1 MDVREGVT
9 RHRARALAVA
19 GVLTFFATWCVLSYA
34 NIIPTVILPTPTE
47 VLRAFPVLHF
57 QEALVRSIGGSLYR
71 VYMGFLLAALVA
83 IPLGLLMG
91 TFPPVKHFF
100 VPLLDPL
107 RFLPISALVPL
118 FIVWFGIDEM
128 QKIIFLFVGIV
139 VYLLPLV
146 VEAVENVD
154 DVYLQTAT
162 TLGASKGQLIRH
174 VLIPGSLPAIG
185 EALRVRAR
193 HPGHRRGHGLDDP
206 DGQQGPLRLERVM
219 ATPSKAAASPNVL
232 ELKGVS
238 KSFVNPDGRLFQAIK
253 DVNLTIKDEPDVG
266 EFRVFLGPSG
276 CGKSTILNIVAG
288 LFLPT
293 EGEALVRGTPVTGP
307 GPDRGMVFQSY
318 SSYPWLTVLENVAFG
333 LMLRGVPRKDREASA
348 RTWIKKV
355 GLEGTEKKYPR
366 QLSGG
371 MRQRVAIA
379 RTLAARP
386 QIILMDEPFGAL
398 DVQTRLGMQNLINE
412 LWVEIEGTILF
423 VTHDIAEAV
432 YLADKVHILSAN
444 PGTIVEE
451 VTVDLPLHRTEDLK
465 NTARFRELE
474 TVVLDKIRKQ
484 AKGGN
489 LRITT

>member
-1 MDVREGVT
+1 
-9 RHRARALAVA
+9 
-19 GVLTFFATWCVLSYA
+19 
-34 NIIPTVILPTPTE
+34 
-47 VLRAFPVLHF
+47 
-57 QEALVRSIGGSLYR
+57 
-71 VYMGFLLAALVA
+71 
-83 IPLGLLMG
+83 
-91 TFPPVKHFF
+91 
-100 VPLLDPL
+100 
-107 RFLPISALVPL
+107 
-118 FIVWFGIDEM
+118 
-128 QKIIFLFVGIV
+128 
-139 VYLLPLV
+139 
-146 VEAVENVD
+146 
-154 DVYLQTAT
+154 
-162 TLGASKGQLIRH
+162 
-174 VLIPGSLPAIG
+174 
-185 EALRVRAR
+185 
-193 HPGHRRGHGLDDP
+193 
-206 DGQQGPLRLERVM
+206 M
-219 ATPSKAAASPNVL
+219 ATPEAAAKAENVL

-238 KSFVNPDGRLFQAIK
+238 KTFVNPDGRVFEAIK
-253 DVNLTIKDEPDVG
+253 DVNLVVRDEPGVG

-288 LFLPT
+288 LFAPT
-293 EGEALVRGTPVTGP
+293 AGTALVRGAPVGGP

-318 SSYPWLTVLENVAFG
+318 SSYPWLTVLDNVAFG
-333 LMLRGVPRKDREASA
+333 LMLRGVPRRDREATA

-412 LWVEIEGTILF
+412 LWEEIEGTILF

-432 YLADKVHILSAN
+432 YLADKIHILSAG
-444 PGTIVEE
+444 PGRIVDE